1 MGLLEGVT
9 PAKFSFTNASSLH
22 GVCSDG
28 SLVGNRESGEG
39 VNDLVENWAL
49 YHSFMVMNYI
59 YLYLSVICC
68 FVFYLCSI
76 LFGIISNFQSC
87 RFSGVICSSCIIYMP
102 THHSILRFLWNSI
115 HRSTSVQTWSSAS
128 YLCPRLCAFD
138 SRHYPIPV
146 YLGNQETRFHAN
158 VGVLAMKWNVIDT
171 RGAFEVPR
179 RTSSLLDV
187 RGEPLDTQKINV
199 EDTQVS

>member
-1 MGLLEGVT
+1 MPTKNIWCKNVPPDVGHLAICVRLLHPLWDCWKE
-9 PAKFSFTNASSLH
+9 SHLQSLALPTLPRSTVFVQMVAWLAT
-22 GVCSDG
+22 GRAGKVWMI
-28 SLVGNRESGEG
+28 
-39 VNDLVENWAL
+39 LVENWAL
-49 YHSFMVMNYI
+49 YHSFMVMNYLF
-59 YLYLSVICC
+59 LYLSVICC

-115 HRSTSVQTWSSAS
+115 HLSNSVQTWSSAS

-171 RGAFEVPR
+171 RGAF
-179 RTSSLLDV
+179 
-187 RGEPLDTQKINV
+187 
-199 EDTQVS
+199 